1 MGCSTI
7 KENLE
12 NEIMKLQIQRI
23 EIQMEKLSKIEKHKI
38 KPNIIPD
45 YVDSKFAK
53 ERQIYIKNSKDKKS
67 EKTNYTKV
75 KKVNI
80 FKRKNLGNIKLK

>member
-45 YVDSKFAK
+45 YVDPKFAK

>member
-23 EIQMEKLSKIEKHKI
+23 EIQMEKYKELEKLSKIEKHKI

-45 YVDSKFAK
+45 YIDPKFAK

-67 EKTNYTKV
+67 EKTNYTKE
-75 KKVNI
+75 KKLI
-80 FKRKNLGNIKLK
+80 YLKEKF

>member
-23 EIQMEKLSKIEKHKI
+23 EIQMEKYKELEKLSKIEKRKI
-38 KPNIIPD
+38 KPNFIPD
-45 YVDSKFAK
+45 YIDPKFAK
-53 ERQIYIKNSKDKKS
+53 ER
-67 EKTNYTKV
+67 
-75 KKVNI
+75 
-80 FKRKNLGNIKLK
+80 